1 MTSKQVPHFQA
12 ENPMKSAQ
20 LFMTKGTG
28 AMSYAENSNWHA
40 MCMEK
45 IWPTVLELVDSMKL
59 PDDDMSIIT
68 IADLGCAPGR
78 NTINNVETVLK
89 RVKERYRNGHIPE
102 FQAFFQDLYD
112 TDFNTLF
119 QLFKNSVATIAEN
132 VPETLKYFPA
142 GVPGSFY
149 GRVFPRSSVHFVMST
164 FALHWI
170 SKVPSSVLDKTS
182 EDYNGGKI
190 EHERASRATIDAYA
204 RQGDVDLR
212 NFLDARVEEMATGG
226 LMLLV
231 FGVRKVYY
239 PYCNTMVN
247 EVKERIWDELVS
259 EGKVDS
265 GLRGSFNNFMHFHY
279 LKDVEQILNSYSEK
293 LIVEKEYVFP
303 FFLYPQNMTAREK
316 AARHASLNRG
326 LYTSMLEDHFGEDIT
341 NLYIAR
347 YEQALLEGFESGT
360 LTEDETNTY
369 QFVAIVAR
377 KL

>member
-1 MTSKQVPHFQA
+1 MLGMGRAGIKRSHCPDFYSTYHHLRSDSASAMTSKQVPHFQA

-170 SKVPSSVLDKTS
+170 SKVPLFS
-182 EDYNGGKI
+182 
-190 EHERASRATIDAYA
+190 
-204 RQGDVDLR
+204 
-212 NFLDARVEEMATGG
+212 FLALIPSAVEFTVTVQSHS
-226 LMLLV
+226 LSI
-231 FGVRKVYY
+231 
-239 PYCNTMVN
+239 
-247 EVKERIWDELVS
+247 RIPC
-259 EGKVDS
+259 KVDIFR
-265 GLRGSFNNFMHFHY
+265 L
-279 LKDVEQILNSYSEK
+279 
-293 LIVEKEYVFP
+293 
-303 FFLYPQNMTAREK
+303 
-316 AARHASLNRG
+316 SLC
-326 LYTSMLEDHFGEDIT
+326 
-341 NLYIAR
+341 
-347 YEQALLEGFESGT
+347 
-360 LTEDETNTY
+360 
-369 QFVAIVAR
+369 
-377 KL
+377 